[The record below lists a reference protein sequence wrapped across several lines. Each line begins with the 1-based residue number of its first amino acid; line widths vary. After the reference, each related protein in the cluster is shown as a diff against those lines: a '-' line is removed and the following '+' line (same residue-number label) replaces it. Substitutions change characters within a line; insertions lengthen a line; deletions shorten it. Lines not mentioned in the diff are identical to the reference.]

1 MRPAGFVLPIALCL
15 VLSPVGTIASA
26 MPTLA
31 ELEARIDGSS
41 QIQLVQSDYELARRR
56 LELER
61 RSHGASLYSQAMA
74 SENDDVIDVNRTHSY
89 TALGAGIGV
98 KVPVLGSRLQ
108 WQESVSRS
116 ELDVARQESLRE
128 LQRREILRD
137 LRKAYAE
144 YWAAQRLA
152 SLSREIL
159 ETEPL
164 VESQLTRRTRSGLL
178 LDSDRLELMSGFAL
192 ARRDTAVAE
201 ADQQRA
207 LMTMRT
213 LVSGPLEGGL
223 AARPQMTPGCARTDE
238 MIPSW
243 VDAHPEVSFLREAA
257 ARAQF
262 SPRDSALYG
271 VSSDIR
277 VGYLTATEWPNA
289 QRGGSA
295 AVTWSFEVPIEMLSH
310 RGLAQATAQ
319 AERIRAQRAYEDR
332 RQQIMQ
338 DVRNLMSQRAVLEE
352 SLRLAQVRFA
362 AGNEAVREKE
372 LRSAKWA
379 GDVIEQLQQVRL
391 TRYGSAKALV
401 EAELAL
407 ARWNADW
414 QMVSASTCRPRGLY
428 AWSSDSVL
436 ANLTIHATRPVPS
449 PDGAEGITRLLL
461 SFSAPELKRYQQ
473 DAAPL
478 RAALDSAHERGL
490 VVELLLGE
498 PSWLLPAHRDELL
511 TIVQDLRALPFD
523 GLHLDIEPDQL
534 ASTGESPDSLL
545 MGLIETAQAVRR
557 VSPWRVEISLH
568 PRYLDAQLGSTTLG
582 GALSDADIAVTLMT
596 YVANPERVIQI
607 ARPLLERYPRLTVHV
622 ALSLESSL
630 GAEESLYTYSAE
642 ERARRISA
650 IEAGLQTPNF
660 AGLTFQPNAPDASR
674 DVVRKE

>member
-1 MRPAGFVLPIALCL
+1 MRCPGFALLIALGL
-15 VLSPVGTIASA
+15 LSSRAAEAASA

-41 QIQLVQSDYELARRR
+41 QIQLIESDYELARRR

-89 TALGAGIGV
+89 RALGAGVGV
-98 KVPVLGSRLQ
+98 RVPVLGSRLQ

-144 YWAAQRLA
+144 YWSAQRLA
-152 SLSREIL
+152 ALSRELL

-164 VESQLTRRTRSGLL
+164 VESQLMRRTRSGLL
-178 LDSDRLELMSGFAL
+178 LDSDRLELMSGFTL
-192 ARRDTAVAE
+192 ARRDAARAE

-207 LMTMRT
+207 LMTLQS

-223 AARPQMTPGCARTDE
+223 AARPQMTPGCAPTDE

-243 VDAHPEVSFLREAA
+243 VDAHPEVRFLREAA
-257 ARAQF
+257 ARAQS

-310 RGLAQATAQ
+310 HGLAQATAQ
-319 AERIRAQRAYEDR
+319 AERNRAQRAYEDR

-338 DVRNLMSQRAVLEE
+338 DARNLMSQRAVLDE
-352 SLRLAQVRFA
+352 SLHLAQVRLA
-362 AGNEAVREKE
+362 AGNESVREKE

-379 GDVIEQLQQVRL
+379 GDVIEQLHQARL
-391 TRYGSAKALV
+391 TRFGSAKALI

-428 AWSSDSVL
+428 AWSSEAVL
-436 ANLTIHATRPVPS
+436 ANLTIHAMRPITTL
-449 PDGAEGITRLLL
+449 DGAEGVTRLLL
-461 SFSAPELKRYQQ
+461 SLNAPELKRYQQ
-473 DAAPL
+473 DVAPL
-478 RAALDSAHERGL
+478 RTALDSAHERGL
-490 VVELLLGE
+490 TVELLLGE

-511 TIVQDLRALPFD
+511 RIVQDLRALPFD

-534 ASTGESPDSLL
+534 ADTAEARQLL
-545 MGLIETAQAVRR
+545 LLGVVETAQAVRH

-568 PRYLDAQLGSTTLG
+568 HRYLDAQLGPSTLG
-582 GALSDADIAVTLMT
+582 AALSDADIAVTLMT

-607 ARPLLERYPRLTVHV
+607 VRPLLERYPRLTVHV

-630 GAEESLYTYSAE
+630 GAEESLYGYPAD
-642 ERARRISA
+642 ERAKRISA
-650 IEAGLQTPNF
+650 VEAGLQTPNF
-660 AGLTFQPNAPDASR
+660 AGLTFQPNAPAVSR
-674 DVVRKE
+674 DTMRKE

>member
-1 MRPAGFVLPIALCL
+1 MRPAGFVLPVTLCL
-15 VLSPVGTIASA
+15 VLSPVATIASA

-192 ARRDTAVAE
+192 ARRDTALAE

-271 VSSDIR
+271 ISSDIR

-511 TIVQDLRALPFD
+511 RIVQDLRALPFD

-674 DVVRKE
+674 DMVRKE

>member
-15 VLSPVGTIASA
+15 VLSPVATIASA

-137 LRKAYAE
+137 LRKTYAE

-159 ETEPL
+159 EAEPL
-164 VESQLTRRTRSGLL
+164 VESQLTRRTRFGLL

-262 SPRDSALYG
+262 SPRDSALYE

-277 VGYLTATEWPNA
+277 VGYATATEWPNA

-332 RQQIMQ
+332 RQQVMQ
-338 DVRNLMSQRAVLEE
+338 DVRNLMSQRSVLEE

-511 TIVQDLRALPFD
+511 RIVQDLRALPFD

-534 ASTGESPDSLL
+534 ASLGESPDSLL
-545 MGLIETAQAVRR
+545 VGLIETAQAVRS

-630 GAEESLYTYSAE
+630 GAEESLYGYPAD

-660 AGLTFQPNAPDASR
+660 AGLTFQPNAPGASR

>member
-1 MRPAGFVLPIALCL
+1 MRPRGFAVPIALCL
-15 VLSPVGTIASA
+15 VLSPLAAVASA

-41 QIQLVQSDYELARRR
+41 QMQVLQSDYDLARRR
-56 LELER
+56 LELEK

-89 TALGAGIGV
+89 RALGAGMGV
-98 KVPVLGSRLQ
+98 RVPVLGSRLQ
-108 WQESVSRS
+108 WQESVARYD
-116 ELDVARQESLRE
+116 LDVVRQESLRE
-128 LQRREILRD
+128 LHRREMLRD

-144 YWAAQRLA
+144 YWGAQRLA

-159 ETEPL
+159 ETEPI
-164 VESQLTRRTRSGLL
+164 VESQLMRRTQSGLL

-192 ARRDTAVAE
+192 ARRDASVAE
-201 ADQQRA
+201 AEQRRA
-207 LMTMRT
+207 LMVLQS
-213 LVSGPLEGGL
+213 LVVGPLEGGL
-223 AARPQMTPGCARTDE
+223 AARPQVTPGCATTDE

-277 VGYLTATEWPNA
+277 LGYLTATEWPNA

-310 RGLAQATAQ
+310 RGLAQASAQ
-319 AERIRAQRAYEDR
+319 AERNRAQRAYEDR
-332 RQQIMQ
+332 RQQVEQ
-338 DVRNLMSQRAVLEE
+338 DVRNLMSQRAVLDE
-352 SLRLAQVRFA
+352 SLRLAQVRLA

-379 GDVIEQLQQVRL
+379 GDVIEQLHRARL

-414 QMVSASTCRPRGLY
+414 QMVSASTCHPRGLY
-428 AWSSDSVL
+428 AWSSDAVL
-436 ANLTIHATRPVPS
+436 ANLTIHAVRPITS
-449 PDGAEGITRLLL
+449 LDGAEGITRLLL
-461 SFSAPELKRYQQ
+461 SLSAPDLKRYQQ
-473 DAAPL
+473 NVAPL

-490 VVELLLGE
+490 MVELLLGE
-498 PSWLLPAHRDELL
+498 PSWLLLAHRDELL
-511 TIVQDLRALPFD
+511 SIVQDLRALPFD

-534 ASTGESPDSLL
+534 AGAGEAAVSLL
-545 MGLIETAQAVRR
+545 PGVIETALAVRR

-582 GALSDADIAVTLMT
+582 GALSDAEIAVTLMT

-607 ARPLLERYPRLTVHV
+607 VRPLLERYPRLTVHV

-630 GAEESLYTYSAE
+630 NAEESLYGYSAD

-660 AGLTFQPNAPDASR
+660 AGLTFQPSAPGISPDRIRR
-674 DVVRKE
+674 D

>member
-1 MRPAGFVLPIALCL
+1 MRPAGFVLPVALCL
-15 VLSPVGTIASA
+15 VSSPVATIASA

-511 TIVQDLRALPFD
+511 RIVQDLRALPFD

>member
-1 MRPAGFVLPIALCL
+1 MRPAGFVLPVALCL
-15 VLSPVGTIASA
+15 VSSPVATIASA

-137 LRKAYAE
+137 LRRAYAE

-511 TIVQDLRALPFD
+511 RIVQDLRALPFD

-674 DVVRKE
+674 DMVRKE

>member
-1 MRPAGFVLPIALCL
+1 MRPAGFVLPVALCL
-15 VLSPVGTIASA
+15 VSSPVATIASA

-108 WQESVSRS
+108 WQESVSRY
-116 ELDVARQESLRE
+116 ELDVTRQESLRE

-192 ARRDTAVAE
+192 ARRDTALAE

-511 TIVQDLRALPFD
+511 RIVQDLRALPFD

>member
-1 MRPAGFVLPIALCL
+1 MRPAGFVLPVTLCL
-15 VLSPVGTIASA
+15 VLSPVATIASA

-391 TRYGSAKALV
+391 TRYGSAKTLV

-511 TIVQDLRALPFD
+511 RIVQDLRALPFD